1 MATDGGLPGRTDRT
15 VTVETM
21 FGRFRWVLVAVV
33 VVGVL
38 AALFFWR
45 GRRQD
50 PLADPN
56 SDGTFTVS
64 DVPVES
70 PELSIDVGT
79 VRWTH
84 HPDYTD
90 WACLIEC
97 REQDGC
103 HAEVQLVVDYV
114 SSGQKQRLTL
124 GGRLDA
130 ANGETVRIGRA
141 QRPSVRV
148 DRVDR
153 VTVVVVEA
161 YRRGAPTPTPME

>member
-1 MATDGGLPGRTDRT
+1 MVART
-15 VTVETM
+15 
-21 FGRFRWVLVAVV
+21 RWLLLAVV
-33 VVGVL
+33 VVAVV

-45 GRRQD
+45 GRRLD

-56 SDGTFTVS
+56 SDRTFTVS

-97 REQDGC
+97 RERDGC
-103 HAEVQLVVDYV
+103 HAEVQLVVDYI
-114 SSGQKQRLTL
+114 SLGKKQRLTL

-130 ANGETVRIGRA
+130 AYGETSRIGRA
-141 QRPSVRV
+141 QRPPVKV
-148 DRVDR
+148 DRVER
-153 VTVVVVEA
+153 VTVEVLEA
-161 YRRGAPTPTPME
+161 FRRGAPTPTPME

>member
-1 MATDGGLPGRTDRT
+1 MVART
-15 VTVETM
+15 
-21 FGRFRWVLVAVV
+21 RWLLLVMVAIAVV
-33 VVGVL
+33 
-38 AALFFWR
+38 AAFVIWR
-45 GRRQD
+45 GRRLA

-56 SDGTFTVS
+56 SDRTFTVS

-97 REQDGC
+97 RERDGC
-103 HAEVQLVVDYV
+103 HAEVQLVVDYI
-114 SSGQKQRLTL
+114 SSGKRERLTL

-130 ANGETVRIGRA
+130 AYGETSRIGRA
-141 QRPSVRV
+141 QRPSVKV
-148 DRVDR
+148 DRVER
-153 VTVVVVEA
+153 VTVEVLEA
-161 YRRGAPTPTPME
+161 FRRGAPTPTPME